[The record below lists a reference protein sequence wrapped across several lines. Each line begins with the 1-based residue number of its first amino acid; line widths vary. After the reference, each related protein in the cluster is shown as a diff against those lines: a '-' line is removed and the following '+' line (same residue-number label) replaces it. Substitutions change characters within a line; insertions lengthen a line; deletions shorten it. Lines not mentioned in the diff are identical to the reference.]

1 MEKANRIE
9 VALLYCAVLYE
20 VMPHTYLILIM
31 HKQAMLKVILTGMH
45 AILLSR
51 CIHCQCKLCKDVA
64 TILFLLKWCTSGS
77 NTNIAVDFC
86 AVPDNISEIV
96 QKVVE

>member
-1 MEKANRIE
+1 MEKANRIK

-20 VMPHTYLILIM
+20 VMPHTYLII
-31 HKQAMLKVILTGMH
+31 QASNVKGILTGMH
-45 AILLSR
+45 AVLLSR

-77 NTNIAVDFC
+77 NTNIAVDVC
-86 AVPDNISEIV
+86 AIPDNISELV